1 MILFL
6 ELFDKILKEIAF
18 IETKVRA
25 MEQMVYNKGNMQK
38 NKKPTFPKSFF
49 WGAAVSAHQVEGGNY
64 NQWSVWELEN
74 AKVLATQAP
83 HR

>member
-1 MILFL
+1 
-6 ELFDKILKEIAF
+6 
-18 IETKVRA
+18 
-25 MEQMVYNKGNMQK
+25 MQK

-83 HR
+83 SASTKISLSARIWATASLQFITKMG